1 MLKDSLVNDH
11 IQIRFGTDKD
21 EKNYLWR
28 EVKAYKSAKLEE
40 ILETQM
46 ELINVEDPTATTATK
61 DNYKDQ
67 IEEMKTVIKN
77 VKDASKKDL
86 GNLNKRTKGLEKNKI
101 WQALANEE
109 NTIIVD
115 KLDLSAAREEKAAY
129 LIGEHARD
137 A

>member
-86 GNLNKRTKGLEKNKI
+86 GNLNKRTKGVEKNKI
-101 WQALANEE
+101 WQALTNEE

-115 KLDLSAAREEKAAY
+115 KLDLICSTVQDK
-129 LIGEHARD
+129 IVD
-137 A
+137 NDTTIKV